1 MGQLFGR
8 RVPIASIEDL
18 IVMKRIANRAKDLLD
33 IVALEK
39 IVRGEDP
46 NG

>member
-1 MGQLFGR
+1 
-8 RVPIASIEDL
+8 
-18 IVMKRIANRAKDLLD
+18 MKRIANRAKDLLD
-33 IVALEK
+33 ILALEK